1 MKLHW
6 SWASGLALVLSTD
19 MLYVFC
25 FTLCNWVLAKCMDSG
40 GGKTRPEVSIQIERY
55 KSRRA
60 QALEIPCLG
69 LHALPLMEYYFTGW
83 QKNIIIIDKNL
94 VTHSSLLICLG
105 HLACKRQTLLLAHGR
120 WGKFHEEEH
129 PRLSSRNSILMMSIN
144 VNIINLVVIG
154 LQMQICSILCFSWSI
169 LVKCCVHLQMSSS
182 KTQMLPL
189 EKTRFH
195 KYWLFC

>member
-25 FTLCNWVLAKCMDSG
+25 FTLYNWVLAKCMDSG

-120 WGKFHEEEH
+120 WGTFHEEEH

-144 VNIINLVVIG
+144 VNIINLSGSHGVANANLFNFMFLLVNFSKVLCSSVNE
-154 LQMQICSILCFSWSI
+154 LQQNSNA
-169 LVKCCVHLQMSSS
+169 SSR
-182 KTQMLPL
+182 
-189 EKTRFH
+189 ED
-195 KYWLFC
+195 

>member
-25 FTLCNWVLAKCMDSG
+25 FILYNWVLAKCMDSG
-40 GGKTRPEVSIQIERY
+40 RGKTRPEVSIQIERY

-120 WGKFHEEEH
+120 WGTFHEEEH
-129 PRLSSRNSILMMSIN
+129 LRLSSRNSIFFKSSLLTSHWFSIDHRLRSSFFRRN
-144 VNIINLVVIG
+144 SVCLYFMLKVEWRKKDII
-154 LQMQICSILCFSWSI
+154 
-169 LVKCCVHLQMSSS
+169 
-182 KTQMLPL
+182 
-189 EKTRFH
+189 
-195 KYWLFC
+195 

>member
-25 FTLCNWVLAKCMDSG
+25 FTLYNWVLAKCMDSG
-40 GGKTRPEVSIQIERY
+40 RGKTRPEVSIQIERY

-60 QALEIPCLG
+60 QAPEIPCLG

-144 VNIINLVVIG
+144 VNIINLSGSHGVANANLFNFMFLLVNFSKVLCSSANE
-154 LQMQICSILCFSWSI
+154 LQQNSNA
-169 LVKCCVHLQMSSS
+169 SSR
-182 KTQMLPL
+182 
-189 EKTRFH
+189 ED
-195 KYWLFC
+195 

>member
-1 MKLHW
+1 MCSASHCITGFWQNAWTLVEAKPDQRSLSRSRDTSQGELRLW
-6 SWASGLALVLSTD
+6 KYLVWAC
-19 MLYVFC
+19 MLC
-25 FTLCNWVLAKCMDSG
+25 RWWNN
-40 GGKTRPEVSIQIERY
+40 
-55 KSRRA
+55 
-60 QALEIPCLG
+60 
-69 LHALPLMEYYFTGW
+69 YYFTGW

-154 LQMQICSILCFSWSI
+154 LEMQICSILCFSWSI
-169 LVKCCVHLQMSSS
+169 LVKCCVHLRMSSS